1 MLLRLGAIFFG
12 CCALVGCSTL
22 PAPQTVKSVD
32 LSRYTGEWYEI
43 ESFPHWFQR
52 GCTDARARYTPR
64 ADGQIEVV
72 NTCVKN
78 GRTVSIRGVARPVPG
93 SHHSKL
99 KVRFFGPFE
108 GDYWIL
114 DLDPDYRW
122 VAVGHPHRQYLWILA
137 RQPGLDEFS
146 LRGIRARL
154 EQQGY
159 DTQRLRKTTSQPS

>member
-43 ESFPHWFQR
+43 ESFPNWFQR

-64 ADGQIEVV
+64 ADGQIDVV

-122 VAVGHPHRQYLWILA
+122 VPWVIPIANTSGFSRANPGWMNSPCAASA
-137 RQPGLDEFS
+137 RASSSKAMTPN
-146 LRGIRARL
+146 A
-154 EQQGY
+154 
-159 DTQRLRKTTSQPS
+159 